1 LSAPARYPIIGL
13 ALSVLLAGALVLVA
27 RSALTFIPSTSEAP
41 IQTFVAWPSGL
52 LCFAV
57 LGVVVPL
64 GEEVFFRGF
73 LYRVLLA
80 YGRFA
85 AFTITLVSFVGLH
98 LQQVWGN
105 WGGLAALVATG
116 TVLTALRAISGSTLL
131 PAVTHLIY
139 NFVLSWSSL

>member
-1 LSAPARYPIIGL
+1 M
-13 ALSVLLAGALVLVA
+13 
-27 RSALTFIPSTSEAP
+27 
-41 IQTFVAWPSGL
+41 

-64 GEEVFFRGF
+64 GEEIFFRGF
-73 LYRVLLA
+73 LYRALLA

-85 AFTITLVSFVGLH
+85 AFAVTLFAFVGLH

-105 WGGLAALVATG
+105 WGGLVALVATG